1 LAGILPLYSSHN
13 KNKEDVP
20 FMSTL
25 VQPTRQYTGMRAFL
39 IFWLGQLVSLLGT
52 NMSRFALTI
61 WAWELTGQATA
72 LALVAVFSF
81 APAVIASPIAGA
93 MVDRL
98 PRKLMMMLSDAAA
111 GVASLIIFLLY
122 ISGNLEIWHLYV
134 AGAFTGIFESFQ
146 FPAFSAAITTMVPK
160 EQYGRANGL
169 LSLAE
174 SISGI
179 AAPVLAGL
187 LLAVIGIG
195 GILVIDVATCIFAVV
210 VLAFIIVPPPN
221 RTTDVEMVK
230 NNFWREMTYGF
241 HYIWTRPSLLGLQT
255 TFLFSNF
262 VGGMGLVLSNPM
274 ILARTNN
281 NEIALATVQTAFGIG
296 GVCGGLLLST
306 WGGPK
311 RRVHGVLL
319 GFVWSSFFQM
329 WLGMGQVVW
338 VWVAAS
344 FLMMLAFPMINGSN
358 QAIWQAKVAP
368 DVQGRVF
375 GARRVFA
382 QIIGPLGMVLAGPL
396 ADYVFEPAMMPDGAW
411 ADTFGWLVGT
421 GPGAG
426 MGLII
431 VITGVLGIAVGLIG
445 YAIPAIYHA
454 ETLLRDHDQIQESP
468 AT

>member
-1 LAGILPLYSSHN
+1 
-13 KNKEDVP
+13 
-20 FMSTL
+20 MSTL
-25 VQPTRQYTGMRAFL
+25 AQPAPQYTGMRAFL
-39 IFWLGQLVSLLGT
+39 IFWFGQLVSLLGT

-81 APAVIASPIAGA
+81 APAVLASPIAGA

-98 PRKLMMMLSDAAA
+98 PRKLMMMLSDTAA
-111 GVASLIIFLLY
+111 GIASLIIFLLY

-174 SISGI
+174 SVSSI

-187 LLAVIGIG
+187 LLVLMGIG
-195 GILVIDVATCIFAVV
+195 GILLIDVATCIFAVA
-210 VLAFIIVPPPN
+210 VLAFITVPPPQ
-221 RTTDVEMVK
+221 RTTNVEAVK
-230 NNFWREMTYGF
+230 KSFWREMTYGF
-241 HYIWTRPSLLGLQT
+241 HYIWARPSLLGLQM
-255 TFLFSNF
+255 TFLVSNF
-262 VGGMGLVLSNPM
+262 IGGLGMVLSNPM

-281 NEIALATVQTAFGIG
+281 NELALATVQTAFGIG
-296 GVCGGLLLST
+296 GVGGGLLLST

-319 GFVWSSFFQM
+319 GFVWTSLFQA

-338 VWVAAS
+338 VWAAAS
-344 FLMMLAFPMINGSN
+344 FLMMLGFPMINGSN

-382 QIIGPLGMVLAGPL
+382 QIIGPLGMALAGPL
-396 ADYVFEPAMMPDGAW
+396 ADQVFEPAMMPGGAW

-431 VITGVLGIAVGLIG
+431 FLTGIAGVAVGLVG
-445 YAIPAIYHA
+445 YAIPAIYYA
-454 ETLLRDHDQIQESP
+454 ETLLPDHEQTQASP
-468 AT
+468 AS

>member
-1 LAGILPLYSSHN
+1 
-13 KNKEDVP
+13 
-20 FMSTL
+20 MSTL
-25 VQPTRQYTGMRAFL
+25 EKPSNQFTGMRAFL

-81 APAVIASPIAGA
+81 APVVLISPIAGA

-111 GVASLIIFLLY
+111 GLMTLILLLLY
-122 ISGNLEIWHLYV
+122 LSGNLQIWHLYI
-134 AGAFTGIFESFQ
+134 AGALTGAFESFQ

-174 SISGI
+174 STATI

-187 LLAVIGIG
+187 LLVTIGIG
-195 GILVIDVATCIFAVV
+195 GILLIDVITCLFAIS
-210 VLAFIIVPPPN
+210 VLAFITVPQPK
-221 RTTDVEMVK
+221 RTTEPESNK
-230 NNFWREMTYGF
+230 PNFWREITYGF
-241 HYIWTRPSLLGLQT
+241 RYIWARPSLLGLQM
-255 TFLFSNF
+255 TFLASNF
-262 VGGMGLVLSNPM
+262 LGGIGLVLTNPM
-274 ILARTNN
+274 VLARTFN
-281 NEIALATVQTAFGIG
+281 NELSLATVQTSFGIG
-296 GVCGGLLLST
+296 GVVGGLLLST

-319 GFVWSSFFQM
+319 GFIWASLFQIG
-329 WLGMGQVVW
+329 LGIGQSVW
-338 VWVAAS
+338 VWSAAS
-344 FLMMLAFPMINGSN
+344 FLMMLSFPIINGSN

-382 QIIGPLGMVLAGPL
+382 QVTGPLGMALAGPL
-396 ADYVFEPAMMPDGAW
+396 ADFVLEPAMREGGAL
-411 ADTFGWLVGT
+411 TGSLGWLFGI

-426 MGLII
+426 MGVLIAT
-431 VITGVLGIAVGLIG
+431 TGLLAATVGIIG

-454 ETLLRDHDQIQESP
+454 ETLLPDHD
-468 AT
+468 AK